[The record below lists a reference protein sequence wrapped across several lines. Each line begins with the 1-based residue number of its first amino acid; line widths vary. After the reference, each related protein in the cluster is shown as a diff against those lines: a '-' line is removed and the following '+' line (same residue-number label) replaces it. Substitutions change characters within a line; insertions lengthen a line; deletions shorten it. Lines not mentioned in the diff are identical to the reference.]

1 VTPFVETGKRVE
13 METPYQTIAKAM
25 TYQEANCP
33 NRCAS
38 LKSLHRSSLRLQT
51 VVLFVA
57 VCVNMVLLCG
67 CSSGPTKEMYMDVPD
82 GDFALYDASGKKFD
96 QWNSRSWER
105 ASATKLTY
113 KGRVFQP
120 PLERQ
125 QMEKTIYALPIKNL
139 LDKINDSHFYLTL
152 LSDGRVLASSGCIEK
167 MGHWEPISD
176 LAIIDP
182 KDKTLIRLDGLQVPR
197 IDDAVVQL
205 KDGRVIFIGGETTKE
220 YADDGTDNLT
230 NTVEELDLRT
240 GVTKRIGRI
249 LVPRKGVMA
258 EVIGDRDILI
268 VGGWNQRTIARD
280 EKWWPEAEI
289 FRVPAKIR
297 NR

>member
-1 VTPFVETGKRVE
+1 MPFQR
-13 METPYQTIAKAM
+13 
-25 TYQEANCP
+25 
-33 NRCAS
+33 
-38 LKSLHRSSLRLQT
+38 
-51 VVLFVA
+51 
-57 VCVNMVLLCG
+57 
-67 CSSGPTKEMYMDVPD
+67 
-82 GDFALYDASGKKFD
+82 
-96 QWNSRSWER
+96 
-105 ASATKLTY
+105 
-113 KGRVFQP
+113 
-120 PLERQ
+120 
-125 QMEKTIYALPIKNL
+125 
-139 LDKINDSHFYLTL
+139 
-152 LSDGRVLASSGCIEK
+152 
-167 MGHWEPISD
+167 
-176 LAIIDP
+176 AIIDP

-249 LVPRKGVMA
+249 LVPRKGVIA

-268 VGGWNQRTIARD
+268 VGGWNQRTIVRD
-280 EKWWPEAEI
+280 ERWWPEAEI